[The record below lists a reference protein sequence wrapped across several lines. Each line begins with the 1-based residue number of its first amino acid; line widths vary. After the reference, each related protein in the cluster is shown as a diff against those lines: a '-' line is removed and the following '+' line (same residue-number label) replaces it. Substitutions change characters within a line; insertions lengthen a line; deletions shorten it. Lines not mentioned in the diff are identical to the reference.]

1 MLSKMEDYSEYI
13 IQGEPDKRERVRNWM
28 TAIGLQDVDDL
39 KPSQYF
45 LDTVKQNI
53 EGKITL
59 EEVRRLVDQY
69 YTTKEGLQQEK
80 RTEEADKVAVRIA
93 ELIAHKTFSFRPN
106 CLASIHRHLFE
117 GIYKFAG
124 TYRDYNITKPEL
136 VLRGDTVR
144 YESGN
149 MISDTL
155 EYEFDT
161 EKKFSYEGLT
171 MPEMV
176 KHISRFIANVWQI
189 HPFGEG
195 NTRTTAVF
203 AIQFLR
209 HLGFEV
215 TNEIFAENS
224 KYFRNSLVRANYTN
238 MQYGITE
245 TTEYLERFFRNLLM
259 GEQNELKS
267 RYMIVGAKWEENK
280 NDFVKPKDSRELA
293 HLSLARNRTFKNDDS
308 TATQESTQEN
318 SGSTQ
323 ETSKSTQE
331 MILDEIRTHPFTTR
345 QQLAKVI
352 GITPDGIKKQLEKLR
367 KANIIK
373 HVGPTKGGHW
383 EIIK

>member
-28 TAIGLQDVDDL
+28 A
-39 KPSQYF
+39 
-45 LDTVKQNI
+45 
-53 EGKITL
+53 
-59 EEVRRLVDQY
+59 
-69 YTTKEGLQQEK
+69 
-80 RTEEADKVAVRIA
+80 A
-93 ELIAHKTFSFRPN
+93 
-106 CLASIHRHLFE
+106 IHRYLFE

-124 TYRDYNITKPEL
+124 KYRDYNITKPEL

-149 MISDTL
+149 LISDTL

-161 EKKFSYEGLT
+161 EKKFSYEGLS

-203 AIQFLR
+203 TIQFLKN
-209 HLGFEV
+209 LGFQL

-238 MQYGITE
+238 MQHGISE
-245 TTEYLERFFRNLLM
+245 TTAYLERFFRNLLM

-267 RYMIVGAKWEENK
+267 RYMIVGTKWEENK
-280 NDFVKPKDSRELA
+280 KEDSA
-293 HLSLARNRTFKNDDS
+293 AAQN
-308 TATQESTQEN
+308 
-318 SGSTQ
+318 GTQ
-323 ETSKSTQE
+323 ET
-331 MILDEIRTHPFTTR
+331 
-345 QQLAKVI
+345 A
-352 GITPDGIKKQLEKLR
+352 G
-367 KANIIK
+367 
-373 HVGPTKGGHW
+373 
-383 EIIK
+383 

>member
-13 IQGEPDKRERVRNWM
+13 IQGEPEKKERVRNWM

-106 CLASIHRHLFE
+106 SLASIHRHLFE

-149 MISDTL
+149 MI
-155 EYEFDT
+155 
-161 EKKFSYEGLT
+161 
-171 MPEMV
+171 
-176 KHISRFIANVWQI
+176 
-189 HPFGEG
+189 
-195 NTRTTAVF
+195 
-203 AIQFLR
+203 
-209 HLGFEV
+209 
-215 TNEIFAENS
+215 
-224 KYFRNSLVRANYTN
+224 LVRANYTN

-245 TTEYLERFFRNLLM
+245 TTL
-259 GEQNELKS
+259 
-267 RYMIVGAKWEENK
+267 
-280 NDFVKPKDSRELA
+280 
-293 HLSLARNRTFKNDDS
+293 
-308 TATQESTQEN
+308 
-318 SGSTQ
+318 
-323 ETSKSTQE
+323 
-331 MILDEIRTHPFTTR
+331 
-345 QQLAKVI
+345 
-352 GITPDGIKKQLEKLR
+352 
-367 KANIIK
+367 
-373 HVGPTKGGHW
+373 
-383 EIIK
+383 

>member
-1 MLSKMEDYSEYI
+1 MLSNMEDYSEYI

-280 NDFVKPKDSRELA
+280 K
-293 HLSLARNRTFKNDDS
+293 DDS
-308 TATQESTQEN
+308 TAAQESIQENAGSTQE
-318 SGSTQ
+318 STQ

-331 MILDEIRTHPFTTR
+331 MILDEIRKHPFTTR
-345 QQLAKVI
+345 EQLAKVI
-352 GITPDGIKKQLEKLR
+352 GITPDGIKKQLDKMK
-367 KANIIK
+367 KANLIK